1 MFIIIIIQWLAH
13 SALGIPDHPTFF
25 PQARQ
30 QRSFSFEGG
39 AESRHAPWFVDVFF
53 GTDPIP
59 RIGME

>member
-1 MFIIIIIQWLAH
+1 MAGP
-13 SALGIPDHPTFF
+13 LGPRHPGSSDFFF

-39 AESRHAPWFVDVFF
+39 AETRRAPWFVDVFF